1 MFIFIS
7 VMIFIVAI
15 LLALVILVQNPKGGL
30 ASNFSSS
37 NQVMGVRKTTD
48 FLEKAT
54 WTLGIALL
62 ILSVISSSLI
72 GGSNQVVSTNE
83 SELTDEANQTVIPQS
98 QAPMLQEGIP
108 AGDAPA
114 QGASKGNDLL
124 PQGDEENEEEEN

>member
-7 VMIFIVAI
+7 ILVFIVA
-15 LLALVILVQNPKGGL
+15 LLLIMVILVQNPKGGL

-62 ILSVISSSLI
+62 ILSVISSALI
-72 GGSNQVVSTNE
+72 GDDTKETVNTGE
-83 SELTDEANQTVIPQS
+83 SKLIDQANQITIPPS
-98 QAPMLQEGIP
+98 QVPMIQEGVP
-108 AGDAPA
+108 TGQQNSA
-114 QGASKGNDLL
+114 L
-124 PQGDEENEEEEN
+124 PKGDEEEPAEETK

>member
-1 MFIFIS
+1 MFYFVS
-7 VMIFIVAI
+7 VLIFIVAI
-15 LLALVILVQNPKGGL
+15 LLALIILVQNPKGGL

-72 GGSNQVVSTNE
+72 GGPEEVVSNE
-83 SELTDEANQTVIPQS
+83 SELTEEANNVIPQS
-98 QAPMLQEGIP
+98 QVPLLQEGVP
-108 AGDAPA
+108 TADQVNGAGAA
-114 QGASKGNDLL
+114 EENAEENDFL
-124 PQGDEENEEEEN
+124 PVGDEENN

>member
-7 VMIFIVAI
+7 VLIFIVAI
-15 LLALVILVQNPKGGL
+15 LLIFVILVQNPKGGL

-54 WTLGIALL
+54 WSLGIALI

-72 GGSNQVVSTNE
+72 GGNEVVTTNE
-83 SELTDEANQTVIPQS
+83 SEIAGEAQQVIPQS
-98 QAPMLQEGIP
+98 QAPVIQEGVP
-108 AGDAPA
+108 SG
-114 QGASKGNDLL
+114 QASDNAAL
-124 PQGDEENEEEEN
+124 PMGDEQTEEDSE

>member
-7 VMIFIVAI
+7 VLVFIVAI
-15 LLALVILVQNPKGGL
+15 LLIMVILVQNPKGGL

-72 GGSNQVVSTNE
+72 GGDTQKVVDANE
-83 SELTDEANQTVIPQS
+83 SELTDQANQVVIPQN
-98 QAPMLQEGIP
+98 QAPMLNEAAQERQQP
-108 AGDAPA
+108 
-114 QGASKGNDLL
+114 QQNTSL
-124 PQGDEENEEEEN
+124 PKGDEEEPAKDTEE

>member
-7 VMIFIVAI
+7 VLIFIVAV
-15 LLALVILVQNPKGGL
+15 LLVLVILVQNPKGGL

-54 WTLGIALL
+54 WSLGIALI

-72 GGSNQVVSTNE
+72 GGPAEVVSTNE
-83 SELTDEANQTVIPQS
+83 SELTDEANQVVIPQN
-98 QAPMLQEGIP
+98 QAPMLNEAAQEGQQQP
-108 AGDAPA
+108 QQNSA
-114 QGASKGNDLL
+114 L
-124 PQGDEENEEEEN
+124 PKGDEELPSGDEESE